1 MSKARVCFFI
11 ILKCIIKQMKNNLLT
26 KKIIAVAFIIFICG
40 LPLASLAKNM
50 MPKKD
55 VALSEGDNVL
65 DGNGTKAGIEDENAK
80 KEVASIDAGQTK
92 TKSATDPV
100 SFMKDTK
107 KDMAKFAG
115 NLVCNNQFVDT
126 GLKFSYV
133 TTGGEYA
140 ESSQVILGD
149 EGYLFYKT
157 EADGKPLLDYKGLTN
172 FDGMALDTIGSNLAN
187 IKANLEAKGIDL
199 VVLVVPNKEMV
210 YDQYMPEDI
219 YRTTTYSRGK
229 QLTDYV
235 RDNYGINAYYPIDAL
250 KAASQ
255 DMQVYY
261 KTDTHMNQIGAFTVL
276 NEIYK
281 DRYGI
286 SVPVCLD
293 DFSVADDNYLG
304 DLATVSHM
312 GILDNAEIKDTV
324 YAYKGCSPEYIQDET
339 VLFIGDSFSGFLY
352 NVGSKPFTNVH
363 RVDAE
368 AFSMDM
374 IDEYQPTLVIL
385 EAGERR
391 CERLAWK
398 Y

>member
-1 MSKARVCFFI
+1 MKKNLFI
-11 ILKCIIKQMKNNLLT
+11 E
-26 KKIIAVAFIIFICG
+26 KIIAVAFIIFICG

-157 EADGKPLLDYKGLTN
+157 EADGK
-172 FDGMALDTIGSNLAN
+172 
-187 IKANLEAKGIDL
+187 
-199 VVLVVPNKEMV
+199 
-210 YDQYMPEDI
+210 
-219 YRTTTYSRGK
+219 
-229 QLTDYV
+229 
-235 RDNYGINAYYPIDAL
+235 
-250 KAASQ
+250 AS
-255 DMQVYY
+255 
-261 KTDTHMNQIGAFTVL
+261 
-276 NEIYK
+276 
-281 DRYGI
+281 
-286 SVPVCLD
+286 S
-293 DFSVADDNYLG
+293 
-304 DLATVSHM
+304 
-312 GILDNAEIKDTV
+312 
-324 YAYKGCSPEYIQDET
+324 
-339 VLFIGDSFSGFLY
+339 
-352 NVGSKPFTNVH
+352 
-363 RVDAE
+363 
-368 AFSMDM
+368 
-374 IDEYQPTLVIL
+374 
-385 EAGERR
+385 
-391 CERLAWK
+391 
-398 Y
+398 

>member
-1 MSKARVCFFI
+1 MKKNLFI
-11 ILKCIIKQMKNNLLT
+11 E
-26 KKIIAVAFIIFICG
+26 KIIAVAFIIFICG

-80 KEVASIDAGQTK
+80 KEVASIDAGETK

-100 SFMKDTK
+100 SFMKDSK
-107 KDMAKFAG
+107 KDMARFAG
-115 NLVCNNQFVDT
+115 RLTYNDQFVDA

-140 ESSQVILGD
+140 ESSQVILGK

-172 FDGMALDTIGSNLAN
+172 FDGPALDTIGTNLAN
-187 IKANLEAKGIDL
+187 IKAALEAKGIDF

-235 RDNYGINAYYPIDAL
+235 RDNYGINAYYPINAL
-250 KAASQ
+250 KAMSQ

-312 GILDNAEIKDTV
+312 GILENENIKDTV

-352 NVGSKPFTNVH
+352 NVGSKTFTNVY

-368 AFSMDM
+368 AFNMDM

>member
-1 MSKARVCFFI
+1 MEMCPPREYNKD
-11 ILKCIIKQMKNNLLT
+11 KPMKNNLLT
-26 KKIIAVAFIIFICG
+26 KKIIAVAFTIFICG
-40 LPLASLAKNM
+40 LPLCTLAKNM

-55 VALSEGDNVL
+55 SIETDGDNVL
-65 DGNGTKAGIEDENAK
+65 NGNGTTAGIEDKAAQKETEETEVKKAK
-80 KEVASIDAGQTK
+80 V
-92 TKSATDPV
+92 TDPV
-100 SFMKDTK
+100 SFMKDSK

-172 FDGMALDTIGSNLAN
+172 FDGPALDTIGSNLAN
-187 IKANLEAKGIDL
+187 FKSDLEAKGIDL

-235 RDNYGINAYYPIDAL
+235 RDNYGINTYYPIDAL

-276 NEIYK
+276 NEIYR
-281 DRYGI
+281 DRYGVSI
-286 SVPVCLD
+286 PVCLD
-293 DFSVADDNYLG
+293 DFAVADDNYLG

-312 GILDNAEIKDTV
+312 GILENTQIKDTV

-352 NVGSKPFTNVH
+352 NVGSKTFTNVH

-391 CERLAWK
+391 CERLAWE